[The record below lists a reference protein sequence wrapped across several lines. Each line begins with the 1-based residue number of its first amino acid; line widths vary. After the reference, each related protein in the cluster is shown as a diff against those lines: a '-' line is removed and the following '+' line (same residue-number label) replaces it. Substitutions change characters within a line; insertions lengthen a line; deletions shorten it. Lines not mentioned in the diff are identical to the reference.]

1 MDSSTAETDEDDSDD
16 EDITVPSGMIS
27 LEAPLQNEEQL
38 VRSTTLPSLSL
49 TTNPRQFLNDV
60 WLTSAEV
67 LGYSKY
73 VQSLERQQ
81 RLCRGCSSADSLMG
95 NDMDLDFDDDMTDYT
110 PPDAVF
116 FDRALGESDRLVA
129 EYVRD
134 TFLDP
139 LQKACYHP
147 KALPD
152 TTTTTTTT
160 RKATANGGAAADL
173 VSWSSRTRK
182 SSVMLPPSSSVS
194 LLSSSTFGGDGA
206 LHHSG
211 PTYLP
216 AVEHDPPGQRRV
228 VPAIP
233 SQDRIDK
240 NDDNAT
246 ETASMYI
253 PRATTFNSN
262 NPLQDVPSI

>member
-1 MDSSTAETDEDDSDD
+1 MDSSTAETDDDEDDDYDD

-27 LEAPLQNEEQL
+27 LEAPLQNEEHL

-95 NDMDLDFDDDMTDYT
+95 NDMDLDYDDDMTDYT

-139 LQKACYHP
+139 LQKACNHP

-152 TTTTTTTT
+152 TTTTTT

-206 LHHSG
+206 RHLSA

-216 AVEHDPPGQRRV
+216 AFEHDPPVQRST
-228 VPAIP
+228 IP
-233 SQDRIDK
+233 SQNR
-240 NDDNAT
+240 NDDDAT
-246 ETASMYI
+246 ETTSMYI
-253 PRATTFNSN
+253 PRAMTFNSN